1 MLEDGFLLAIA
12 NFSQGCCSML
22 GKGDKAAGE
31 GDHIVVLTLR
41 EGDQAISN
49 YQVKVTDGK

>member
-1 MLEDGFLLAIA
+1 
-12 NFSQGCCSML
+12 ML